1 MSHPLPICSLVYVY
15 NIVFLSIFQLTA
27 EDPLDVNPYID
38 STNQANA
45 STDQQG
51 GMSAAANDLGL
62 LNSHEESDHT
72 KTREASEDKESG
84 DGEEGMGEG
93 GVERLLRCVHILW
106 GHEAPVTAVA
116 LSSTLDLVVSGSENG
131 HVLIHRVQAG
141 DHVRNL
147 VDATTEGFDK
157 YGPISLITISA
168 ALCYVVVHCR
178 QSLSLRVFSING
190 DLLSETKTSQPLN
203 AMVVSNVGDLL
214 IVGGDSGELEIY
226 SIHDLELLRTKSF
239 QSSKAKKGSGG
250 GAEEGIKPSPITA
263 LTFGK
268 DYQYLFIG
276 TEAGEVWICTD
287 PRIRLE
293 MLDIAI
299 NRTFAG
305 MI

>member
-1 MSHPLPICSLVYVY
+1 
-15 NIVFLSIFQLTA
+15 LTA

-38 STNQANA
+38 STNNANA

-62 LNSHEESDHT
+62 LSSHEETDHA
-72 KTREASEDKESG
+72 KTREMSDDKGDLEPEDG
-84 DGEEGMGEG
+84 VGEG

-116 LSSTLDLVVSGSENG
+116 ISSTLDLVVSGAENG

-147 VDATTEGFDK
+147 VDGTTLGIEK

-226 SIHDLELLRTKSF
+226 SIHDLALLRTKSF
-239 QSSKAKKGSGG
+239 QSSKANKKSSASSGS
-250 GAEEGIKPSPITA
+250 AEEGGASPITA

-276 TEAGEVWICTD
+276 TEAGDVWICTD

>member
-1 MSHPLPICSLVYVY
+1 
-15 NIVFLSIFQLTA
+15 
-27 EDPLDVNPYID
+27 
-38 STNQANA
+38 
-45 STDQQG
+45 
-51 GMSAAANDLGL
+51 MSAAANDLGL
-62 LNSHEESDHT
+62 LNSHEETDN
-72 KTREASEDKESG
+72 KTREVSEDKENG
-84 DGEEGMGEG
+84 ENGEEGAGEG

-147 VDATTEGFDK
+147 VDATTDGYEK

-190 DLLSETKTSQPLN
+190 DLLSETNTSQPLN

-226 SIHDLELLRTKSF
+226 SIHDLELLRTKAF
-239 QSSKAKKGSGG
+239 QTSKASKKSGG
-250 GAEEGIKPSPITA
+250 GAEDVGVNKPSPITA